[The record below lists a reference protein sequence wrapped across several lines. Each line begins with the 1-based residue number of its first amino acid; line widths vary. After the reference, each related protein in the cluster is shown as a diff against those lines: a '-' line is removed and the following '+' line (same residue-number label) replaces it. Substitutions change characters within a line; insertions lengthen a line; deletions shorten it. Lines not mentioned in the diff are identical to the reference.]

1 VGGNTSQ
8 IQILKNNVVVL
19 DNAAFRDSVSDC
31 DLQTAGIVTYGIQA
45 INDAGGSATD
55 QAQVTVVESAP
66 DNPLAGTQWQLEIY
80 TINEVPTPLTE
91 QQPVVSLDFEPSGQ
105 YAGFSG
111 CNTYGGTYTVNGSQ
125 IALTEPKKT
134 KKSCDPTINQL
145 EATYLS
151 LLPTFTTYQVT
162 PEGKLILTDATGE
175 TIFTYEPLIVATPF

>member
-19 DNAAFRDSVSDC
+19 DNAAFRDSVPDC
-31 DLQTAGIVTYGIQA
+31 DLQTAGIVTYSIQA
-45 INDAGGSATD
+45 TNDAGGSATE

-80 TINEVPTPLTE
+80 TIDQVETVLPE
-91 QQPVVSLDFEPSGQ
+91 QPVVSLDFEASGQ

-111 CNTYGGTYTVNGSQ
+111 CNTYGGTYTVNGNQ
-125 IALTEPKKT
+125 IALTEPKTT

-145 EATYLS
+145 EATYWS
-151 LLPTFTTYQVT
+151 LLPAFTTYQIT
-162 PEGKLILTDATGE
+162 PEGKLILTEATGE
-175 TIFTYEPLIVATPF
+175 TIFTYKPLVVATPF